1 MSYEISDPISDS
13 KNKASRSHR
22 PPGTVTVLDLERP
35 TIRQEWWSITNDRW
49 NELRAEAVG
58 ENKTKAQTASATLRK
73 LKGKPGCS
81 ANVIPEEEVDSQ
93 EVSAAF
99 EERVATIEG
108 QFYDLDHTVTGLYQ
122 TLEYE
127 FLDVL
132 MDDSGSSVSYSAVNF
147 MNPLSNPTINPSKL
161 PKVYDN
167 RQIRLNTKV
176 DYLPLLCVSSCLC
189 FVSFAALVALTAFR
203 TLEIVSPNSRR
214 RTTYTDQSPHK
225 MSMTLEEAQAP
236 RQPKP
241 VPSGPDNVLEQF
253 NLRDRVVVVTGAA
266 EGIGGAVV
274 DSMAEAGA
282 NVALWYRSNDKAI
295 AKAEE
300 LAKKHGNKFKAY
312 QIEISD
318 PEKVK
323 ELVAKVVEDFGRLDV
338 MVANAGMAI
347 SKPIL
352 ETSVEEYKKQFAV
365 NVDGVFYCAKYAG
378 EQFKKQGKGNLII
391 TSSISAHIVNVPV
404 DQPVYNSTK
413 AAITHLGKSLARE
426 WRDFARVNIV
436 SPGFFNTKMGA
447 GESVINEAYRMTP
460 MGRQGDVREIKALY
474 LYLASDA
481 SSYQTG
487 SDTVIDGGYILP

>member
-1 MSYEISDPISDS
+1 
-13 KNKASRSHR
+13 
-22 PPGTVTVLDLERP
+22 
-35 TIRQEWWSITNDRW
+35 
-49 NELRAEAVG
+49 
-58 ENKTKAQTASATLRK
+58 
-73 LKGKPGCS
+73 
-81 ANVIPEEEVDSQ
+81 
-93 EVSAAF
+93 
-99 EERVATIEG
+99 
-108 QFYDLDHTVTGLYQ
+108 
-122 TLEYE
+122 
-127 FLDVL
+127 
-132 MDDSGSSVSYSAVNF
+132 
-147 MNPLSNPTINPSKL
+147 
-161 PKVYDN
+161 
-167 RQIRLNTKV
+167 
-176 DYLPLLCVSSCLC
+176 
-189 FVSFAALVALTAFR
+189 
-203 TLEIVSPNSRR
+203 
-214 RTTYTDQSPHK
+214 
-225 MSMTLEEAQAP
+225 MSMTLEEALTP

-253 NLRDRVVVVTGAA
+253 NLKDRVVVVTGAA

-295 AKAEE
+295 TKAEE

-318 PEKVK
+318 PDKVK

-352 ETSVEEYKKQFAV
+352 ETTVEEYKKQFAV